1 MNERLKTLYEIDFY
15 EVNRKIDNMGKYFAI
30 TKNFSLK
37 SNSHLKM
44 LAHLINNL
52 VESEDYLNLSEE
64 TLKVKN
70 IITNSKKENANPD
83 INSEQKQQSS
93 NPEQNLI
100 DKIIKKFQNENSQL
114 REVLQK
120 GENQTK
126 LLKDYFQNILISIQK
141 KENHFSEK
149 TNPKII
155 NNFYKDNDSTTYIE
169 PFNNKQYR
177 STYKPKMYEDHLLSN
192 SQIYKNRDS
201 PNSLKIE
208 LNKMSHEIR
217 HLKIAKENEESGL
230 KEIVKKMIEVKTE
243 NELSMKEKDNEID
256 FLRNKLEEANDRIL
270 EIEEEFLDLKNE
282 NRELEME
289 KKKLFKDR
297 SGVFDEV
304 KNKGDLNLKK
314 FKKENKKLKKQVKLL
329 QSKNLKKKNKNT
341 ENFYQIK
348 YNNLQDKLLNLEK
361 ERDELEEKNERLC
374 VIFEKKMENVNLN
387 VIENDKTNLNGKN
400 LDILKCLFVQSKFI
414 EENDQEINSNIF
426 EDDEEI
432 NESVV
437 IDL

>member
-1 MNERLKTLYEIDFY
+1 MNEKLKTLYEIDFY

-52 VESEDYLNLSEE
+52 IESDDYLDLSEE
-64 TLKVKN
+64 TLKVK
-70 IITNSKKENANPD
+70 TDSKKENTNPV
-83 INSEQKQQSS
+83 IKTEQKHLE
-93 NPEQNLI
+93 NPEQKLI
-100 DKIIKKFQNENSQL
+100 DTIITKFQNENEQL

-126 LLKDYFQNILISIQK
+126 LLKDYFENILNSIK
-141 KENHFSEK
+141 KKDSITKSLNH
-149 TNPKII
+149 KIV
-155 NNFYKDNDSTTYIE
+155 NNYYKDNESTYIE
-169 PFNNKQYR
+169 PFNNKQQFR
-177 STYKPKMYEDHLLSN
+177 STYKPTRNYEDGLMSHSHLYQN
-192 SQIYKNRDS
+192 S

-208 LNKMSHEIR
+208 LNKMTQEIR
-217 HLKIAKENEESGL
+217 DLKIAKENEESGL

-243 NELSMKEKDNEID
+243 NELSMKEKDNEIN
-256 FLRNKLEEANDRIL
+256 FLRNKLEGANEKIMDF
-270 EIEEEFLDLKNE
+270 EEEFMELKNE
-282 NRELEME
+282 NRGLELE
-289 KKKLFKDR
+289 KKKFFKDR
-297 SGVFDEV
+297 SGVFEEI
-304 KNKGDLNLKK
+304 KNKDLQDLKK
-314 FKKENKKLKKQVKLL
+314 FRKENKKLKKQIKLL
-329 QSKNLKKKNKNT
+329 KSKKEKKNNKTT

-348 YNNLQDKLLNLEK
+348 YNNIKEKLLNLEK

-387 VIENDKTNLNGKN
+387 IFENNKTTFNGKN

-414 EENDQEINSNIF
+414 EENDREIHSNSF
-426 EDDEEI
+426 EDDEEEI